1 MRTIAMATV
10 LVLGMTLGYAEA
22 QYVGIPKTFQ
32 PSLAAEAKRAQL
44 KNPPLT
50 TAPDVKTTLYR
61 IGDALGML
69 RGTEERDTILTMD
82 WRGTGTMT
90 VNGQSCR
97 LANYRGQVRY
107 AAPTVALRTDFACA
121 QADGKPGQRNVQ
133 VVAGALAWNETTP
146 GVGATPALDT
156 VTDRLVQ
163 LWSLPYAVYK
173 AALLAGPNAK
183 TSLEGGTLYLT
194 YPLPAPLTG
203 TARVALNTTD
213 AIELTMDSG
222 EKYQLSYWIDKVEL
236 RVGNVVTETTYTDY
250 AELNEPDYRSEVLF
264 PRHTV
269 QKRGGVTVLDL
280 TTERTNTYNPYVVM
294 PVPVNVKNAA
304 PPRAGSQ

>member
-1 MRTIAMATV
+1 MRTIAMATL
-10 LVLGMTLGYAEA
+10 LVLGLTCGYAEA

-50 TAPDVKTTLYR
+50 AAPDVKTTLYR

-69 RGTEERDTILTMD
+69 RGTDEHDSIITMD

-90 VNGQSCR
+90 AGGQSCR

-107 AAPTVALRTDFACA
+107 NVPAMRTDFTCA
-121 QADGKPGQRNVQ
+121 QADGKPGPRSVQ
-133 VVAGALAWNETTP
+133 VVSGALAWNETAP
-146 GVGATPALDT
+146 GVGGTPALDT

-163 LWSLPYAVYK
+163 LWSLPHAVYK
-173 AALLAGPNAK
+173 AAVLAGANTK
-183 TSLEGGTLYLT
+183 VTLEGGILYVS
-194 YPLPAPLTG
+194 YPLPAPLNG

-222 EKYQLSYWIDKVEL
+222 EKYQLSYWVDRVEM

-250 AELNEPDYRSEVLF
+250 AELNEPDYRSEVMF
-264 PRHTV
+264 PRHVV
-269 QKRGGVTVLDL
+269 QKRGGVTLLDL
-280 TTERTNTYNPYVVM
+280 TVERTNTYNPYVVM
-294 PVPVNVKNAA
+294 PVPQNVKSAA
-304 PPRAGSQ
+304 PQRAGSQ

>member
-1 MRTIAMATV
+1 MRPIAIATI
-10 LVLGMTLGYAEA
+10 LVLGVTIGYAEA

-69 RGTEERDTILTMD
+69 RGTDERDSIITMD

-90 VNGQSCR
+90 VGGQSCR

-107 AAPTVALRTDFACA
+107 NVPALRTDFACA
-121 QADGKPGQRNVQ
+121 QADGKPGPRSVQ
-133 VVAGALAWNETTP
+133 VVAGALAWNETAP
-146 GVGATPALDT
+146 GVGGTPALDA
-156 VTDRLVQ
+156 VNDRLVQ
-163 LWSLPYAVYK
+163 LWSLPHAVYK
-173 AALLAGPNAK
+173 GAVLAGANTK
-183 TSLEGGTLYLT
+183 VTLEGGIVYVT
-194 YPLPAPLTG
+194 YPLPAPLNG

-222 EKYQLSYWIDKVEL
+222 EKYQLSYWVDRVEM
-236 RVGNVVTETTYTDY
+236 RVGNVVTETTYADY

-264 PRHTV
+264 PRHVV
-269 QKRGGVTVLDL
+269 QKRGGVTLLDL
-280 TTERTNTYNPYVVM
+280 TVERTNTYNPYVVM
-294 PVPVNVKNAA
+294 PVPANVKNAA
-304 PPRAGSQ
+304 PQRAGSQ

>member
-1 MRTIAMATV
+1 MRTIAMATA
-10 LVLGMTLGYAEA
+10 LVLGMTCGYAEA

-69 RGTEERDTILTMD
+69 RGTDERDSIITMD

-90 VNGQSCR
+90 VGGQSCR

-107 AAPTVALRTDFACA
+107 NVPAMRTDFACA
-121 QADGKPGQRNVQ
+121 QDGKPGPRSVQ

-146 GVGATPALDT
+146 GVGGTPALDT
-156 VTDRLVQ
+156 VNDRLAQ
-163 LWSLPYAVYK
+163 LWSLPQAVYK
-173 AALLAGPNAK
+173 AAVLAGANTK
-183 TSLEGGTLYLT
+183 VTLEGGIVYVT
-194 YPLPAPLTG
+194 YPLPAPLNG

-222 EKYQLSYWIDKVEL
+222 EKYQLSYWIDRVEV

-264 PRHTV
+264 PRHIV
-269 QKRGGVTVLDL
+269 QKRGGVTLLDL
-280 TTERTNTYNPYVVM
+280 TVERTNTYNPYVVM
-294 PVPVNVKNAA
+294 PVPANVKNAA
-304 PPRAGSQ
+304 PQRAGSQ

>member
-1 MRTIAMATV
+1 MRTIAMATL
-10 LVLGMTLGYAEA
+10 LVLGMTCGYAEA

-69 RGTEERDTILTMD
+69 RGTDERDSIITMD

-90 VNGQSCR
+90 VGGQSCR

-107 AAPTVALRTDFACA
+107 NVPAMRTDFACA
-121 QADGKPGQRNVQ
+121 QADGKPGTRSVQ
-133 VVAGALAWNETTP
+133 VVAGALAWNETAP
-146 GVGATPALDT
+146 GVGGTPALDT

-163 LWSLPYAVYK
+163 LWSLPHAVYK
-173 AALLAGPNAK
+173 GATLAGANAK
-183 TSLEGGTLYLT
+183 TTLEGGVLYLT
-194 YPLPAPLTG
+194 YPLPAPLNG

-213 AIELTMDSG
+213 ADELTMDDG
-222 EKYQLSYWIDKVEL
+222 EKYQLSFWIDRVEM
-236 RVGNVVTETTYTDY
+236 RIGNVVTETTYSDY
-250 AELNEPDYRSEVLF
+250 AELNEPDYRSEVMF
-264 PRHTV
+264 PRHMV
-269 QKRGGVTVLDL
+269 QKRGGVTMLDL
-280 TTERTNTYNPYVVM
+280 TTERTNTYNPYVVV
-294 PVPVNVKNAA
+294 PVPANVKNAA
-304 PPRAGSQ
+304 PQRAGSQ

>member
-10 LVLGMTLGYAEA
+10 LVLGMAYGFAEA
-22 QYVGIPKTFQ
+22 QYVGVPKTFQ

-50 TAPDVKTTLYR
+50 AAPDVKTTLYR

-69 RGTEERDTILTMD
+69 RGTDERDSIITMD

-90 VNGQSCR
+90 VGGQSCR

-107 AAPTVALRTDFACA
+107 NVPAMRTDFACA
-121 QADGKPGQRNVQ
+121 QPDGKPGPRSVQ
-133 VVAGALAWNETTP
+133 VVAGALAWNETAP
-146 GVGATPALDT
+146 GVGGTPALDT
-156 VTDRLVQ
+156 LNNRLAQ
-163 LWSLPYAVYK
+163 LWSLPHAVYK
-173 AALLAGPNAK
+173 GAVLGGANTK
-183 TSLEGGTLYLT
+183 VTLEGGIVYVT
-194 YPLPAPLTG
+194 YPLPAPLNG

-222 EKYQLSYWIDKVEL
+222 ERYQLSYWIDRVET

-264 PRHTV
+264 PRHIV
-269 QKRGGVTVLDL
+269 QKRGGVTLLDL
-280 TTERTNTYNPYVVM
+280 TVQRTNTYNPYVVM
-294 PVPVNVKNAA
+294 PVPANVKNAA
-304 PPRAGSQ
+304 PQRAGSQ